1 MLPPGWGYKLI
12 DSSDVW
18 PGCATAI
25 DWRYESLPLDPFK
38 YCAKALSLG
47 RVDHLHEPHPAIEVL
62 PEGRM
67 SVAVLALRTQPHTVG
82 ECRLETIEIGAYYIH
97 PLIGD
102 QARQMLPHALAH
114 DARLAVVY
122 DKTLLVQNGGDMGRE
137 PLHAPL
143 KCFAPGKCQIVGVP
157 RVLGACR
164 FRQARHAAIHPVG
177 AKIGQSRR
185 DDSPNAKD
193 NLGSALIP

>member
-47 RVDHLHEPHPAIEVL
+47 RVDHLHEPHPALEVR

-82 ECRLETIEIGAYYIH
+82 ECRLETIESRAYYIH
-97 PLIGD
+97 PLICY
-102 QARQMLPHALAH
+102 QARQRLSDALRRQAH
-114 DARLAVVY
+114 LAV
-122 DKTLLVQNGGDMGRE
+122 TRATTRL
-137 PLHAPL
+137 PP
-143 KCFAPGKCQIVGVP
+143 
-157 RVLGACR
+157 
-164 FRQARHAAIHPVG
+164 
-177 AKIGQSRR
+177 
-185 DDSPNAKD
+185 
-193 NLGSALIP
+193 